1 MNKQIKQW
9 AFIASCIALT
19 VTAMTFAIRAGM
31 LSQLNQV
38 LQLTDSQLGWVN
50 AMAFFGFPVA
60 TIVGGAL
67 YKVLGARRLL
77 IIAFVGHI
85 LGLLCTIFASGFYSL
100 MFATFLIGL
109 ANGAVEA
116 GCNPLVTQLF
126 PTKQTTMLNRFHVWF
141 PGGIVLG
148 SLLSISM
155 TSFGLG
161 WQYQFACLLV
171 PTLLYGALL
180 IRLPDDL
187 VEEQAPED
195 PQHGVL
201 KALFSPLFLFM
212 LLCMTL
218 TASTELLTQQWIERI
233 LRESGASAM
242 FTLALITGVMA
253 IGRYFAGPVIKQ
265 LNPLGVLLMS
275 SVAAYMGIRFM
286 SVAQGSEVYYAAI
299 IFALG
304 VTYFWPTMLGFV
316 SEKLPETGALGL
328 GVMGAAG
335 MFAVSIWNPII
346 GQLVERGPEEGT
358 QNASS
363 TLVVLS
369 YFPLSLVVAF
379 GLLLLVSFYKA
390 RRQTLKEVCHDS

>member
-1 MNKQIKQW
+1 MNRRIEHW
-9 AFIASCIALT
+9 AFITACIALT

-31 LSQLNQV
+31 LSQLSQE
-38 LQLTDSQLGWVN
+38 LELTDSQLGWVN

-77 IIAFVGHI
+77 IIAFTGHI

-116 GCNPLVTQLF
+116 GCNPMVTRLF

-148 SLLSISM
+148 SLVSISM
-155 TSFGLG
+155 TYLGLG
-161 WQYQFACLLV
+161 WQFQFACLLV

-187 VEEQAPED
+187 VEEQAPDD

-201 KALFSPLFLFM
+201 KALLSPLFLFM

-253 IGRYFAGPVIKQ
+253 IGRYFSGPVIKQ

-275 SVAAYMGIRFM
+275 SITAYIGIRFM
-286 SVAQGSEVYYAAI
+286 SVAQGAEVYYAAI

-316 SEKLPETGALGL
+316 AEKLPETGAIGL

-346 GQLVERGPEEGT
+346 GQLVERGQAIGT
-358 QNASS
+358 HNASNA
-363 TLVVLS
+363 LVALS
-369 YFPLSLVVAF
+369 YFPLSLVGAF
-379 GLLLLVSFYKA
+379 GLLLLGSFYKA
-390 RRQTLKEVCHDS
+390 RRQTLKGVCHDS

>member
-1 MNKQIKQW
+1 MSGQVKQW
-9 AFIASCIALT
+9 AFITACVALT

-31 LSQLNQV
+31 LSQLSQV

-67 YKVLGARRLL
+67 YKVLGAKRLL
-77 IIAFVGHI
+77 MIAFIGHI
-85 LGLLCTIFASGFYSL
+85 LGLLCTLFASGFYSL

-116 GCNPLVTQLF
+116 GCNPMVTQLF
-126 PTKQTTMLNRFHVWF
+126 PGKQTTMLNRFHVWF
-141 PGGIVLG
+141 PGGILLG
-148 SLLSISM
+148 SLISLSMSY
-155 TSFGLG
+155 FGLG
-161 WQYQFACLLV
+161 WQSQFACLLV

-180 IRLPDDL
+180 IRLPGNL
-187 VEEQAPED
+187 AEEQAPAN
-195 PQHGVL
+195 PQRPAL

-242 FTLALITGVMA
+242 LTLALITGVMA
-253 IGRYFAGPVIKQ
+253 VGRYFAGPVIKQ

-275 SVAAYMGIRFM
+275 SVTAYIGIRFM
-286 SVAQGSEVYYAAI
+286 SIAEGAEVYYAAI

-316 SEKLPETGALGL
+316 SEKLPSTGALGL

-335 MFAVSIWNPII
+335 MFAVSIWNPVI
-346 GQLVERGPEEGT
+346 GQLIEQGQSLGT
-358 QNASS
+358 QNVKD
-363 TLVVLS
+363 TLVTLS
-369 YFPLSLVVAF
+369 YFPLSLVAAF
-379 GLLLLVSFYKA
+379 GLLLLGSTYKT
-390 RRQTLKEVCHDS
+390 RRQTLKGGCYDS